1 MKRKMDHRYGSKRPA
16 KAALL
21 GIALLGCAVLGLS
34 GCGSSGQ
41 AKGMEIQGFAAA
53 SLHTVLSE
61 LTEVYEKDH
70 PEVQIAINADSS
82 GTLLTQIEEGYACDI
97 FFSAAQKQMDTLEAD
112 GLIVPDSRANVV
124 KNQLIVVTRKDS
136 GTKVTGLEN
145 LGDASSVALANGSVP
160 AGKYTRQALV
170 NLGILSGEKAPE
182 EYTGA
187 EVSEALGGVTISD
200 QDNVS
205 KALIAVKE
213 AACEVGTAYYSDIY
227 GYEDQVEVLQK
238 VPYDLTGVV
247 SYPICLV
254 KNDDADQYQSEQAR
268 ELYEFLLSDEAKEV
282 YDRYYFDTDLS
293 E

>member
-1 MKRKMDHRYGSKRPA
+1 MKIKIDRRNWFKPLA
-16 KAALL
+16 EAAML
-21 GIALLGCAVLGLS
+21 GIALLGCAALGLS

-41 AKGMEIQGFAAA
+41 AKETEIQVFAAA
-53 SLHTVLSE
+53 SLHTVMSE
-61 LTEVYEKDH
+61 LTEWYEKDH
-70 PEVQIAINADSS
+70 PGVQIVINADSS
-82 GTLLTQIEEGYACDI
+82 GTLLTQIEEGYAC
-97 FFSAAQKQMDTLEAD
+97 
-112 GLIVPDSRANVV
+112 DSRANVV

-160 AGKYTRQALV
+160 AGKYTRQALIR
-170 NLGILSGEKAPE
+170 LGILSGEKAPE

-238 VPYDLTGVV
+238 VPYDLTDVV

-254 KNDDADQYQSEQAR
+254 KNDDADKYQSEQAR
-268 ELYEFLLSDEAKEV
+268 EFYEFLLSDEAKKI
-282 YDRYYFDTDLS
+282 YDSHYFDTDLS